1 MRRRYVSDEELNQ
14 VIKLKQGGA
23 SWLRIQNETGIPRRT
38 AQKAYEE
45 WEGAKSSE
53 ELKRARTAIAEE
65 EFRRHMGDLTS
76 LAQALVDSFYIPMP
90 TARIKDADEVFN
102 NVWRQD
108 IRQGRKTVTGEKEER
123 RVVRQNKM
131 LYQAL
136 QEHTSEVVRW
146 QALKEWKQAFT
157 NYFEHCGALQK
168 EVWNIIVNMLKQ
180 RAELKDRIEAMSDG
194 KEIVESMARGIVET
208 IWRGIRGGGAK
219 LENIKEKI
227 HIQAKS
233 LGGGITE
240 ISFGKEASLTNIKMR
255 DKDLGDEIAG
265 FCRVVANNICSGKKS
280 CLLLKIADDMGKM
293 EEGAGDLERRLDE
306 LVLRPAIL
314 RTKCYLCPV

>member
-90 TARIKDADEVFN
+90 TARIKDTNEVFD

-146 QALKEWKQAFT
+146 QALEEWKQAFT
-157 NYFEHCGALQK
+157 NYFEQCGALQK
-168 EVWNIIVNMLKQ
+168 EVRNIIVNMLKQ
-180 RAELKDRIEAMSDG
+180 RAELKNRIEAMSDG
-194 KEIVESMARGIVET
+194 K
-208 IWRGIRGGGAK
+208 
-219 LENIKEKI
+219 
-227 HIQAKS
+227 
-233 LGGGITE
+233 
-240 ISFGKEASLTNIKMR
+240 
-255 DKDLGDEIAG
+255 
-265 FCRVVANNICSGKKS
+265 
-280 CLLLKIADDMGKM
+280 
-293 EEGAGDLERRLDE
+293 
-306 LVLRPAIL
+306 
-314 RTKCYLCPV
+314 